1 MLEKYGILRCFF
13 SQQKKVVSQH
23 LAISIGGDFYYN
35 IRKKQIKISIEI

>member
-1 MLEKYGILRCFF
+1 MLKIWHFEMLF
-13 SQQKKVVSQH
+13 SQQKMVVSQH